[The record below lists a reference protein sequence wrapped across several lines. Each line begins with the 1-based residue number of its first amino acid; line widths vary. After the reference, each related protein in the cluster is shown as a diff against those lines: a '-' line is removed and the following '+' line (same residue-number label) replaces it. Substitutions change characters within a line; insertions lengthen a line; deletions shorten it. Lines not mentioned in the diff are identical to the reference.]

1 MTKDELSYCI
11 SELDRIYDDY
21 YFAFETFKNG
31 RMHES
36 REAASNTMDM
46 VKIVA
51 KNLFDL
57 YPELWDFVEYPD
69 EFFAYQHFLSDLRCL
84 ISQLESEQLNQQ

>member
-1 MTKDELSYCI
+1 MTNEELSYCI
-11 SELDRIYDDY
+11 SQLGRIHDDY

-31 RMHES
+31 RKREI

-51 KNLFDL
+51 KNLFDS
-57 YPELWDFVEYPD
+57 YSELWDFVEFPD
-69 EFFAYQHFLSDLRCL
+69 EFFAYQHFLSDLQCL
-84 ISQLESEQLNQQ
+84 ISQLKSQQLNQQ